1 MTYLNYTGNILP
13 PPGYNPWCCSAF
25 GWSHLRLLNFMFLKF
40 LLHAAFQSLY
50 HLTQEHILLYSF
62 FFSSIKKEQ
71 KNWKQNIKILPQNSW
86 EGLNENLLRWKA
98 HQIKFQAQEKK
109 ENNTPPK
116 KTSPK
121 NPVTSNGA
129 IYTSSWKKPRKLVNS
144 KHEFVK
150 QKSLYIIKFFD
161 DYNGICALG
170 RNNCY

>member
-1 MTYLNYTGNILP
+1 MLLSLWLEPSQTLKLYVFEVLAPCCLP
-13 PPGYNPWCCSAF
+13 ESLP
-25 GWSHLRLLNFMFLKF
+25 SHSGAHPSLL
-40 LLHAAFQSLY
+40 
-50 HLTQEHILLYSF
+50 F